1 MSYNFRPLILR
12 DPVAN
17 TPELQQEIEVF
28 TKKWSENHRL
38 PENRN
43 LFHYTDLEG
52 LRGILDSKQLW
63 MSHMSS
69 LNDPLEV
76 EYGQKIIYDEINKR
90 LIEEDNRDV
99 RTFYDSIKQTISGFG
114 KTLHHGFISCFC
126 EDSNL
131 LSQWREY
138 SDRGGGY
145 CIGFNFNSTT
155 RGAFDKYEIE
165 NSLDQIKSGDQPLLR
180 KLIYDEKIQRK
191 LVNEYLDKITKGYSK
206 GIVGRIKNHFRT
218 SNHHTAV
225 MGGQAIDM
233 LLDMVLS
240 FKHPAF
246 KEEREWRILNI
257 VLENNDPENFSFRR
271 SGNDLI
277 SFRKMYVF
285 NINDNEC
292 FLPISS
298 ITVGPILDQN
308 IAKSSITLLLH
319 HVEKKSELIK
329 LKANIINVIGAGY
342 SLRQ

>member
-1 MSYNFRPLILR
+1 MSYSFRPLILR
-12 DPVAN
+12 DPAAN
-17 TPELQQEIEVF
+17 TPELQKEIDTF
-28 TKKWSENHRL
+28 TKKWSEKHSL
-38 PENRN
+38 GESDK
-43 LFHYTDLEG
+43 LFHYTDLDG

-63 MSHMSS
+63 LSHMSS

-76 EYGQKIIYDEINKR
+76 EYGQKIIYEEINKR
-90 LIEEDNRDV
+90 LVDENNRDL

-126 EDSNL
+126 EESSL

-145 CIGFNFNSTT
+145 CVGFNFNSNT
-155 RGAFDKYEIE
+155 RGSFDKHEIE

-180 KLIYDEKIQRK
+180 KLIYDENIQRE
-191 LVNEYLDKITKGYSK
+191 LVNEYLDRITKGYAK
-206 GIVGRIKNHFRT
+206 GIVGKIKNHFGT
-218 SNHHTAV
+218 SNHHAAV

-257 VLENNDPENFSFRR
+257 VMENYDPENFSFRR
-271 SGNDLI
+271 NGNDLI

-285 NINDNEC
+285 NIDNDEC
-292 FLPISS
+292 YLPISS
-298 ITVGPILDQN
+298 VTVGPILDQN
-308 IAKSSITLLLH
+308 IAKSSINLLMH

-329 LKANIINVIGAGY
+329 LKASTISVTGAGY